1 MKQERRKFLKQ
12 LGVFSAGVSLFP
24 VSAAGNYAAEAG
36 ANSCAPCTLDYY
48 GEGPFYTKNP
58 PEIKN
63 GQLADSNEAGERLII
78 SGRVTNNDCTEY
90 IENAVIDVWHADD
103 SGAYDNT
110 GYKLRGKTKSDNQ
123 GYYSFETIK
132 PGKYLNGNEYRPSHI
147 HFKITAPGKST
158 LTTQLYF
165 EGDTSIKNDA
175 AASIESGTYDATD
188 RIIPLSKE
196 NGIFK
201 GTWDIALDAIG
212 KTIETGVH
220 SEHIDKGMIYSVY
233 PNPFVDRMT
242 IKIGVFKNANI
253 ALNLYDVS
261 GSLLDSVN
269 KGGLVQDKYEIE
281 WIPKNL
287 NSSGIYLLAIKV
299 NDLEVQTIRVV
310 KA

>member
-196 NGIFK
+196 NGISTFLVVPAEGLNWK
-201 GTWDIALDAIG
+201 SSDI
-212 KTIETGVH
+212 
-220 SEHIDKGMIYSVY
+220 
-233 PNPFVDRMT
+233 
-242 IKIGVFKNANI
+242 
-253 ALNLYDVS
+253 
-261 GSLLDSVN
+261 
-269 KGGLVQDKYEIE
+269 
-281 WIPKNL
+281 KNL
-287 NSSGIYLLAIKV
+287 LRPFGILLGRGFGRRRKYV
-299 NDLEVQTIRVV
+299 FDHRRSRLSDTLLVPNG
-310 KA
+310 